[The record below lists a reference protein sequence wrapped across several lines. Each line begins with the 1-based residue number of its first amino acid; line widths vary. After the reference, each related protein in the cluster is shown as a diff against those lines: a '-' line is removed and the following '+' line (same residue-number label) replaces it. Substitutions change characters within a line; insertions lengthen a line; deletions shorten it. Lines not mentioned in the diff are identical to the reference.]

1 MESEVVTTDMGIAAQ
16 FGRLV
21 IQGNSERTVADV
33 LSEQGHTRY
42 TMTTETD

>member
-1 MESEVVTTDMGIAAQ
+1 MEYEVVTTDTGIAAQ

-42 TMTTETD
+42 SMTTETD

>member
-1 MESEVVTTDMGIAAQ
+1 MESEVVTTDTGIAAQ

-42 TMTTETD
+42 SMTTETD

>member
-1 MESEVVTTDMGIAAQ
+1 MESEMVTTDTGIAAQ
-16 FGRLV
+16 FGKFV

-42 TMTTETD
+42 SMTTETD

>member
-1 MESEVVTTDMGIAAQ
+1 MVTTDTGIAAQ
-16 FGRLV
+16 FGKFV

-42 TMTTETD
+42 SMTTEAD